1 MIPLR
6 NLRRFLRKAIEQPG
20 YAVRVGFKRLLT
32 YLYHTLSDGK
42 APLPEAITIF
52 LTHKCNLRCKMCGQ
66 WGENGVTRSSGGAEL
81 RQEMDLEAL
90 KRFIDDVHAFKPNI
104 TLFGGEPFFH
114 RNIIPLIEYI
124 KSRDMHCL
132 AITNGSLLKP
142 HAESL
147 VRLGLDEL
155 NLSLDGDAGTH
166 NAIRGMEGLFERIV
180 EGIDEVNRHK
190 KALCAR
196 KPLINLQCTINSNNY
211 TKIEEMLSVAE
222 RLQANSLTFHHLIF
236 LDDATYAEQEEFM
249 AVALPGTSSNN
260 WKGFVFQSGI
270 DPELLKQK
278 IRLIKAMPKKVFV
291 NFYPNFSNNEIV
303 DYYRN
308 PRYLPKSYEPRCLS
322 PWMSAYVFPDGEV
335 RPCLNIGYR
344 FGNVTTEHF
353 KDLWNSEAARRYR
366 SLLKQ
371 RNIFPACIRCTELFR
386 Y

>member
-1 MIPLR
+1 
-6 NLRRFLRKAIEQPG
+6 
-20 YAVRVGFKRLLT
+20 
-32 YLYHTLSDGK
+32 
-42 APLPEAITIF
+42 
-52 LTHKCNLRCKMCGQ
+52 
-66 WGENGVTRSSGGAEL
+66 
-81 RQEMDLEAL
+81 
-90 KRFIDDVHAFKPNI
+90 
-104 TLFGGEPFFH
+104 
-114 RNIIPLIEYI
+114 
-124 KSRDMHCL
+124 
-132 AITNGSLLKP
+132 
-142 HAESL
+142 
-147 VRLGLDEL
+147 
-155 NLSLDGDAGTH
+155 
-166 NAIRGMEGLFERIV
+166 
-180 EGIDEVNRHK
+180 
-190 KALCAR
+190 
-196 KPLINLQCTINSNNY
+196 
-211 TKIEEMLSVAE
+211 
-222 RLQANSLTFHHLIF
+222 
-236 LDDATYAEQEEFM
+236 M

-270 DPELLKQK
+270 DPELLIQK